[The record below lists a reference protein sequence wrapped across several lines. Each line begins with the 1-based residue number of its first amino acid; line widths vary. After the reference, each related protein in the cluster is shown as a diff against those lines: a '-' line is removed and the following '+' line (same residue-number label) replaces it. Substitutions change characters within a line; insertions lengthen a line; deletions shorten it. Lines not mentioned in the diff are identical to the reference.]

1 METPPQF
8 RPRIGTFFLLVGFVL
23 LVLFLASGFSQQP
36 EFVYLLLALACLLA
50 GFLFRRK
57 VQRPSSGRFNIVRRA
72 LERSRMRREEKKK

>member
-1 METPPQF
+1 METPPQH
-8 RPRIGTFFLLVGFVL
+8 RPRIGTFFLLIGFVL

-36 EFVYLLLALACLLA
+36 EIIFLLLALACLLV

-57 VQRPSSGRFNIVRRA
+57 VQRPLSGRFNMIRRA